1 MKGLKEL
8 QKTLRDASEALQNLD
23 GTITTLKFDPNDPAS
38 VNAAIA
44 EMEGAID
51 VKMSPWRGNEIIEN
65 LIEQAKEQ
73 YRERVLDKATA
84 AQTDEDRKVDQTIF
98 RQVEN
103 TVTDL
108 RRAEYTSFD
117 RHIQKLSRLLHSDEL
132 DKITTRLAAGID
144 LDAWLEAGRKTR
156 GGMVGSAKLD
166 WPSDPKQELGI
177 VILLIDEFAQ
187 KEREALDFSHTFY
200 YNGSKLTANLRNMV
214 EQMIVPFSRD
224 YIDYVKSETGT
235 PEATLIPAR
244 TGPAARKA
252 FIVHGHEDGPREAV
266 ARFLERVGFEAVILH
281 EQANQGRTIIEKI
294 EAHGEVGF
302 AVVLLTPDD
311 VGGVK
316 NGEMRPR
323 ARQNVILELGYFVA
337 RLGRSR
343 VCALKVGD
351 IEIPSDFYGVV
362 YVPFDQNN
370 GWKMALCKELKA
382 AGFEIDL
389 NRI

>member
-1 MKGLKEL
+1 
-8 QKTLRDASEALQNLD
+8 
-23 GTITTLKFDPNDPAS
+23 
-38 VNAAIA
+38 
-44 EMEGAID
+44 MEGAID
-51 VKMSPWRGNEIIEN
+51 VKMSPWRGNPIIEN
-65 LIEQAKEQ
+65 LIESAKEQ
-73 YRERVLDKATA
+73 YREGIIDKASA
-84 AQTDEDRKVDQTIF
+84 AQADGDRKVDQNIF
-98 RQVEN
+98 RQLEN

-108 RRAEYTSFD
+108 RRSEYTSFN
-117 RHIQKLSRLLHSDEL
+117 RHIEKLSRLLHSGEL
-132 DKITTRLAAGID
+132 EKTTSRLAAGID
-144 LDAWLEAGRKTR
+144 LKAWLETGHKTQ
-156 GGMVGSAKLD
+156 GGMVGSAQLD
-166 WPSDPKQELGI
+166 WPSDPEKELGI
-177 VILLIDEFAQ
+177 VILLIDDFASN
-187 KEREALDFSHTFY
+187 ESAALNFSHTFY
-200 YNGSKLTANLRNMV
+200 YNGSKITANLRNMV
-214 EQMIVPFSRD
+214 EQVIVPFSRD

-235 PEATLIPAR
+235 TEATLIPAR

-252 FIVHGHEDGPREAV
+252 FIVHGHEEGPREAV

-311 VGGVK
+311 VGGPK

-343 VCALKVGD
+343 VCALNIGD
-351 IEIPSDFYGVV
+351 VEIPSDFYGVV

-389 NRI
+389 NKI